1 MVGKENVK
9 EIKDA
14 ESLAEMMGAELKGL
28 LETIIKESGK
38 ESPREFQR
46 TPKTD
51 YIPGPGIFHVRLR
64 KLCMIFV
71 LKSS

>member
-14 ESLAEMMGAELKGL
+14 ESLAEMIGAELKGL

-38 ESPREFQR
+38 EPLKKVLENF
-46 TPKTD
+46 KED
-51 YIPGPGIFHVRLR
+51 LR
-64 KLCMIFV
+64 PTTSLALEYFM
-71 LKSS
+71 